1 MGIKLQPKGKID
13 FRTLPSWSMSIQLD
27 YLITPWLRTFPD
39 YESALADQIRRSSNS
54 IASNIAENCSKQ
66 NYVKAD
72 RNVLVHGLHI
82 AKGELAELES
92 HILMAR
98 GRGLLEDDELYQRF
112 SNGIRMIDDDIE
124 RLLEENLP
132 HYTAK

>member
-1 MGIKLQPKGKID
+1 MQTKQQPKGKID

-39 YESALADQIRRSSNS
+39 YEAALADQIRRSSNS

-66 NYVKAD
+66 NYAKAD
-72 RNVLVHGLHI
+72 RNTLINGLHI

-98 GRGLLEDDELYQRF
+98 GRGSLEDNELYQRF
-112 SNGIRMIDDDIE
+112 NNGIRMIEDDIK

>member
-1 MGIKLQPKGKID
+1 MQTKQQPKGKID

-39 YESALADQIRRSSNS
+39 YEAALADQIRRSSNS

-66 NYVKAD
+66 NYAKAD
-72 RNVLVHGLHI
+72 RNTLINGLHI

-98 GRGLLEDDELYQRF
+98 GRGLLEDDELYKRF
-112 SNGIRMIDDDIE
+112 NNGMRMI
-124 RLLEENLP
+124 EENIEQLIEENSP
-132 HYTAK
+132 RYTAK